1 MFAIVLIPINRW
13 LAIKI
18 GKLSSEMMEQKDAR
32 VQLMSEILH
41 GIRVI
46 KLSAWEG
53 IFASKIKKLRYKC
66 VSVSVCVCMIVCIC
80 VCVLMCVCM
89 YVTMCVCMCDRVL
102 GVLCWLCLLQN

>member
-53 IFASKIKKLRYKC
+53 IFANKIKKLRYTFMHVFMC
-66 VSVSVCVCMIVCIC
+66 VCVCVCVCMC
-80 VCVLMCVCM
+80 VCNTV
-89 YVTMCVCMCDRVL
+89 
-102 GVLCWLCLLQN
+102 

>member
-1 MFAIVLIPINRW
+1 MGKAFVAGLVFAIILIPINRW

-46 KLSAWEG
+46 KLSAWES
-53 IFASKIKKLRYKC
+53 IFTSKIKELRC
-66 VSVSVCVCMIVCIC
+66 VCVCMCAC
-80 VCVLMCVCM
+80 VCV
-89 YVTMCVCMCDRVL
+89 
-102 GVLCWLCLLQN
+102 

>member
-1 MFAIVLIPINRW
+1 MAGLVFAIVLIPINRW

-66 VSVSVCVCMIVCIC
+66 VSVCVCMIVCIC
-80 VCVLMCVCM
+80 VCVNVCLHVCHNVCM
-89 YVTMCVCMCDRVL
+89 YV
-102 GVLCWLCLLQN
+102 